1 MDWKE
6 KFELI
11 KRNAQEIITE
21 DELKKLL
28 QTKNKPVVYIGTAI
42 TKQPHIAYFLWCM
55 KCADFLKAG
64 FKVKILLA
72 DLHGALDNTPWDV
85 LEKRYNYYKT
95 IIPLIFKAIGVNI
108 KNLEFVKGSKFQM
121 SKEYFFDV
129 LKFST
134 FVSVEDCKRAASEV
148 VKLGEHPKLSGII
161 YPIMQSL
168 DRILRSR

>member
-28 QTKNKPVVYIGTAI
+28 QTKNKPVMYIGTA
-42 TKQPHIAYFLWCM
+42 TTGKPHIAYFLWCM
-55 KCADFLKAG
+55 KCADFLRAG

-85 LEKRYNYYKT
+85 LEKRYNYYRT
-95 IIPLIFKAIGVNI
+95 IIPLIFKAFKVDI
-108 KNLEFVKGSKFQM
+108 KNLEFVKGSDFQLNG
-121 SKEYFFDV
+121 KYFLDV

-134 FVSVEDCKRAASEV
+134 N
-148 VKLGEHPKLSGII
+148 
-161 YPIMQSL
+161 
-168 DRILRSR
+168 